1 MPEGPSPAPHA
12 DADAAATKP
21 SGAEPRR
28 SLADALTA
36 IERATTSFKIVPV
49 LLGIG
54 LLWWGQAVFIPVVM
68 SVLVSYALE
77 PPVARFEKWGLPRW
91 LGVPLVLLVLVAGI
105 TAAVYPLRGQA
116 IAFANR
122 LPDAAHKLV
131 VAFNRGGTSAFL
143 KPVVSLR
150 QAATEIERA
159 TAPGAPARRPGDAA
173 PVRIEEPPIKV
184 NDWLMQGSH
193 GVLELGGQ
201 LFAIVCLSYYLL
213 VVGDKYKRKVVHIVG
228 PSMSSKKTTVQILDE
243 IDRQIARFLWARAL
257 ISGVVAVAMWVA
269 FRLLGVEEPGI
280 WALLSAL
287 LFPIPVVGHVVVT
300 LTVIVAAFLQFESLG
315 MAVLVGSVTGVIA
328 GVEGN
333 VLTPW
338 LMSRVGDMNAAA
350 VFVSLMFWGWLWGI
364 WGLVLAVPM
373 TAAVKVLCE
382 RVDELNPIAELLGQ

>member
-1 MPEGPSPAPHA
+1 MREEPSPAPQA
-12 DADAAATKP
+12 ETAATDPKSCGP
-21 SGAEPRR
+21 EPRR
-28 SLADALTA
+28 SLADVLTA
-36 IERATTSFKIVPV
+36 IERAATSFRIVPV

-54 LLWWGQAVFIPVVM
+54 LLWWGQAVLIPVVM

-91 LGVPLVLLVLVAGI
+91 LGVPLVLLVLIAGI
-105 TAAVYPLRGQA
+105 AAAVYPLRGQA
-116 IAFANR
+116 VAFANR

-159 TAPGAPARRPGDAA
+159 TAPGTPARRPGDAA

-184 NDWLMQGSH
+184 NDWLTQSSQ
-193 GVLELGGQ
+193 GVLELAGQ
-201 LFAIVCLSYYLL
+201 LFAIVCLTYYLL

-228 PSMSSKKTTVQILDE
+228 PSMSTKKATVQILDE

-257 ISGVVAVAMWVA
+257 ISGVVAIAVWVA
-269 FRLLGVEEPGI
+269 FWLLGVEDPGV

-300 LTVIVAAFLQFESLG
+300 LAVLVAAFLQFESVG
-315 MAVLVGSVTGVIA
+315 MAALVGSVTGVIA

-338 LMSRVGDMNAAA
+338 LMARLRTAVAASREIV
-350 VFVSLMFWGWLWGI
+350 
-364 WGLVLAVPM
+364 
-373 TAAVKVLCE
+373 
-382 RVDELNPIAELLGQ
+382 RIAGKREE

>member
-1 MPEGPSPAPHA
+1 
-12 DADAAATKP
+12 
-21 SGAEPRR
+21 
-28 SLADALTA
+28 
-36 IERATTSFKIVPV
+36 
-49 LLGIG
+49 
-54 LLWWGQAVFIPVVM
+54 
-68 SVLVSYALE
+68 
-77 PPVARFEKWGLPRW
+77 
-91 LGVPLVLLVLVAGI
+91 
-105 TAAVYPLRGQA
+105 
-116 IAFANR
+116 
-122 LPDAAHKLV
+122 
-131 VAFNRGGTSAFL
+131 
-143 KPVVSLR
+143 
-150 QAATEIERA
+150 
-159 TAPGAPARRPGDAA
+159 
-173 PVRIEEPPIKV
+173 
-184 NDWLMQGSH
+184 
-193 GVLELGGQ
+193 
-201 LFAIVCLSYYLL
+201 
-213 VVGDKYKRKVVHIVG
+213 
-228 PSMSSKKTTVQILDE
+228 
-243 IDRQIARFLWARAL
+243 
-257 ISGVVAVAMWVA
+257 MWVA